1 MAWVNSDANYEWQ
14 HSYICTHLYS
24 VNPLD
29 GNGHFGYYVHI
40 MNASVFT
47 AKEAKNNF
55 GRLIDEA
62 RQRPVAIKK
71 HGRRVAMVLSV
82 EAYDEF
88 EAARDSF
95 WGAAAAQAEKNG
107 FVGTTRSARILK
119 QALDASH

>member
-1 MAWVNSDANYEWQ
+1 
-14 HSYICTHLYS
+14 
-24 VNPLD
+24 
-29 GNGHFGYYVHI
+29 
-40 MNASVFT
+40 MNTSVFT

-71 HGRRVAMVLSV
+71 HGRRVAMVLSI

-95 WGAAAAQAEKNG
+95 WSAAATRAEKKG
-107 FVGTTRSARILK
+107 FVGVAQSVRILK
-119 QALDASH
+119 NALNARH